1 VRAAPIFGPCRLLA
15 RALLL
20 GWAALLWTGG
30 ASPVHAQGANGD
42 AAAKAKFTVM
52 LSRFVQWPS
61 GALAADGAP
70 LRLCVFHN
78 SPTVGAAF
86 SRHAGEVAAGRVV
99 SVVANPAASPGP
111 CNVVFVDASAPRHAA
126 EAVAYPAGTPVLVVG
141 AVDGFAVRGGMVELV
156 NVDDALRFDVNVAAL
171 RGANLGLSSQVLKLA
186 RQLRD

>member
-1 VRAAPIFGPCRLLA
+1 VAAAPILGPGRRLA

-20 GWAALLWTGG
+20 CGALVWTGG
-30 ASPVHAQGANGD
+30 ASSVHAQGANGD

-61 GALAADGAP
+61 GALAADGGP

-78 SPTVGAAF
+78 SPTVGLAF
-86 SRHAGEVAAGRVV
+86 SRHTGELAAGRMV
-99 SVVANPAASPGP
+99 SVVSNPVAAPGT
-111 CNVVFVDASAPRHAA
+111 CNVVFIDASAPRHAA
-126 EAVAYPAGTPVLVVG
+126 EAVAYPTGTAVLVVG

-186 RQLRD
+186 RQLRE

>member
-1 VRAAPIFGPCRLLA
+1 VAASPILGPGRRLA

-20 GWAALLWTGG
+20 SGALLWTG
-30 ASPVHAQGANGD
+30 ASPVHALGANGD

-61 GALAADGAP
+61 GALAADGGP

-78 SPTVGAAF
+78 SPTVGLAF
-86 SRHAGEVAAGRVV
+86 SRHTGELAAGRMV
-99 SVVANPAASPGP
+99 SVVSNPVAAR
-111 CNVVFVDASAPRHAA
+111 CNVVFVDASAPRHVA

-186 RQLRD
+186 RQLRE